1 MSAILEASSMLEDV
15 ASLPVATYDRG
26 DRVMVAGQRTGKLY
40 ILRDGLVE
48 VVKDGLVIATIDEPG
63 AVFGDLAVLLD
74 QPHAADVRALERSAF
89 YMADGATLLRV
100 DPTAT
105 LYVAVVL
112 AQRLDAAN
120 RCMIEAQLPDH
131 FIERSRQI
139 HDGTEARGCARRGR
153 EAAATVSCSDRRR
166 AEAAM

>member
-1 MSAILEASSMLEDV
+1 MSAILEASSMLADV
-15 ASLPVATYDRG
+15 ASLPVATYDQG
-26 DRVMVAGQRTGKLY
+26 ERVMVAGQRTGKLY

-48 VVKDGLVIATIDEPG
+48 VVKDGLAIATIGEPG
-63 AVFGDLAVLLD
+63 AVFGELAVLLD
-74 QPHAADVRALERSAF
+74 QPHTADVRALKRSTF
-89 YMADGATLLRV
+89 YVADGGTLLRV

-131 FIERSRQI
+131 FIERSRQV
-139 HDGTEARGCARRGR
+139 HDGKEAWGCTRRGG
-153 EAAATVSCSDRRR
+153 EAAATASFSDCRR
-166 AEAAM
+166 AEAAT